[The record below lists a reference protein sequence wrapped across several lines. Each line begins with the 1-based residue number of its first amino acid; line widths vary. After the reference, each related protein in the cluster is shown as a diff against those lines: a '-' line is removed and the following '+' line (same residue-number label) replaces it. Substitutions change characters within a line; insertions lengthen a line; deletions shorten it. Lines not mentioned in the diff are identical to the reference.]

1 MFRSLGC
8 WSVAVILVLA
18 GVTGAY
24 AQSTA
29 SISGVVRDTAGGV
42 VPGAT
47 VVVKND
53 TMGYSSEAVS
63 GADGRYQATAL
74 PAGAYTVTASLAGFK
89 TAIAKV
95 SIAPGQPVT
104 VTLTLEVG
112 QLSETVVVLSSAE
125 LINTETAT
133 VAATLNSDQLTRMP
147 TPTRNALN
155 AITFLPGV
163 NTPGANRD
171 STINGLPE
179 SFLSITLDG
188 ISNNDNFL
196 RNTDSFFATVTPRQD
211 AVEAVSVVLA
221 AGGANGGAGAGA
233 MTMAFQ
239 TRSGGNQF
247 TGSAYEY
254 HRSPSYNTNYIFN
267 QYNNQPKNN
276 VKLDQFGARVG
287 GPIVIP
293 GVYNGR
299 DKAFFFFHYEQ
310 IRFPNSFT
318 RTRTV
323 FSPRVLDGFFRYQC
337 STGVCEVN
345 LLDLARANGQIYTP
359 DPTVMGMERRIYDAT
374 QTTGK
379 RSPLADPLYDSY
391 VWLSPSTLLEYQP
404 TARLDYNLTTRHRL
418 SASFA
423 VITAQRT
430 PDYLNSADPRFPG
443 APNHRD
449 FASTRPFGS
458 LALRSTFSNNITNEL
473 RGGFS
478 SIWSGSNF
486 GYPSSQT
493 SGNSPD
499 TFADQ
504 GGFAITTP
512 TNTTDWYTSNGP
524 SWRIAPTWSAD
535 DTLTWVKG
543 SHTAMFG
550 ASFLMSNAD
559 SGSEQ
564 IVRGLTLGFDTT
576 NDPAIGMFNTTNF
589 PGASSSDLTAARAT
603 YAVLTGR
610 VASVNSAAV
619 LDPATGKYVE
629 LAPVDYKGGFKVFSV
644 YGQDSWRVAP
654 TLTVTGGVRWEVQT
668 PFSPSTDLMSNVTM
682 ASVCGMSGVGS
693 GGTLHQCNFLN
704 PTASG
709 GAVPEFV
716 LFKSGTTGYK
726 TDWNNIGP
734 SVSAAWRPN
743 VRSGLLRTLLGD
755 PDQATIRAGY
765 AIAFDR
771 PALTQFTGQY
781 GGNNGSQLSLTRNA
795 NSGLVP
801 AGESWPVLVSQ
812 TNRLYSASFN
822 PDPSYPI
829 AIRPGRVDALYTF
842 APDIKIGRV
851 QNWNI
856 AIARSISKDMAI
868 EIRYIGNVG
877 DHEWASISYNCT
889 SYSSGTCTNMR
900 GENLVANGFMPEFKL
915 AMANLT
921 ANNAAGGSRVGSFA
935 YFGPGTGT
943 NPLPIYLAYLNGSRD
958 SGNPAVYTGGSST
971 WTSSSL
977 AARLVGTN
985 PNPTASAAD
994 LDATASRRSNAL
1006 SAGYTANFF
1015 IPNPAAGQV
1024 NVYDSGSRSRYDALQ
1039 IELRRRLSHG
1049 LSASINYQLAFP
1061 KVGNFDGFSY
1071 GYVLDPRADVK
1082 HAIKT
1087 QWDWTLPFGRGH
1099 KFGRDM
1105 NPILDAFVG
1114 GWSFN
1119 GVGRIQAVMM
1129 DFGNVRLVNMNESDL
1144 QKMYKVLLQDECH
1157 IRRPGGV
1164 DAAR

>member
-1 MFRSLGC
+1 M
-8 WSVAVILVLA
+8 
-18 GVTGAY
+18 
-24 AQSTA
+24 
-29 SISGVVRDTAGGV
+29 
-42 VPGAT
+42 
-47 VVVKND
+47 
-53 TMGYSSEAVS
+53 
-63 GADGRYQATAL
+63 
-74 PAGAYTVTASLAGFK
+74 
-89 TAIAKV
+89 
-95 SIAPGQPVT
+95 
-104 VTLTLEVG
+104 
-112 QLSETVVVLSSAE
+112 
-125 LINTETAT
+125 
-133 VAATLNSDQLTRMP
+133 
-147 TPTRNALN
+147 
-155 AITFLPGV
+155 
-163 NTPGANRD
+163 
-171 STINGLPE
+171 
-179 SFLSITLDG
+179 
-188 ISNNDNFL
+188 
-196 RNTDSFFATVTPRQD
+196 
-211 AVEAVSVVLA
+211 LA
-221 AGGANGGAGAGA
+221 AGGAAGSAGGGA

-239 TRSGGNQF
+239 TRSGGNVF

-267 QYNNQPKNN
+267 RYNNQPKNN

-310 IRFPNSFT
+310 IRFPNTFT

-323 FSPRVLDGFFRYQC
+323 FNPRVLDGFFRYKC
-337 STGVCEVN
+337 ATGVCEVN
-345 LLDLARANGQIYTP
+345 LLSLAAANGQISTQ
-359 DPTVMGMERRIYDAT
+359 DPTVMNMERMIYAAT
-374 QTTGK
+374 QTGGK
-379 RSPLADPLYDSY
+379 RSPTADPLYDSY
-391 VWLSPSTLLEYQP
+391 VWLSPSSLLEYQP
-404 TARLDYNLTTRHRL
+404 TTRLDYNLTTRNRL

-458 LALRSTFSNNITNEL
+458 LTLRSTISNNITNEL

-486 GYPSSQT
+486 GYPAAKE
-493 SGNSPD
+493 SGNSPSS
-499 TFADQ
+499 FADQ

-512 TNTTDWYTSNGP
+512 TDTTDWYTSNGP

-543 SHTAMFG
+543 SHMMMFG
-550 ASFLMSNAD
+550 ASFLLSNAD

-564 IVRGLTLGFDTT
+564 MVRGISLGFDTT
-576 NDPAIGMFNTTNF
+576 YDPAIGMFNATNF
-589 PGASSSDLTAARAT
+589 PGAASTDLTAARAT

-619 LDPATGKYVE
+619 LDPSTGKYVE

-644 YGQDSWRVAP
+644 FGQDSWRVSP
-654 TLTVTGGVRWEVQT
+654 TLTFTGGLRWEVQT
-668 PFSPSTDLMSNVTM
+668 PFSPSTDLMSNVNM
-682 ASVCGMSGVGS
+682 ASVCGMSGIGS
-693 GGTLHQCNFLN
+693 GGTLNRCNVLN

-709 GAVPEFV
+709 GATPEFF
-716 LFKSGTTGYK
+716 LFKKGTTGYK

-734 SVSAAWRPN
+734 SLSAAWRPN
-743 VRSGLLRTLLGD
+743 VKSGILRAILGD

-781 GGNNGSQLSLTRNA
+781 GGNQGSQLTLTRNA

-801 AGESWPVLVSQ
+801 AGQSWPVLVSQ

-829 AIRPGRVDALYTF
+829 AVRPGRVDALYTF

-877 DHEWASISYNCT
+877 NNEWASVRYDTI
-889 SYSSGTCTNMR
+889 R
-900 GENLVANGFMPEFKL
+900 GENLVANGFMNEFKL

-921 ANNAAGGSRVGSFA
+921 ANNAAGGSRTGSFA
-935 YFGPGTGT
+935 YFGSGTGT
-943 NPLPIYLAYLNGSRD
+943 SPLPIYLAYLNGSKD
-958 SGNPAVYTGGSST
+958 FGNPAAYAGGSST
-971 WTSSSL
+971 WTSTSL
-977 AARLVGTN
+977 AARLVAVN
-985 PNPTASAAD
+985 PNPTAAAGD
-994 LDATASRRSNAL
+994 LDGTTSRRTNAQN
-1006 SAGYTANFF
+1006 AGYTANFF
-1015 IPNPAAGQV
+1015 LPNPAVGR
-1024 NVYDSGSRSRYDALQ
+1024 NDVYDSGSRSRYDALQ

-1061 KVGNFDGFSY
+1061 KVGNFDGFSS
-1071 GYVLDPRADVK
+1071 GYALDPKADVM

-1087 QWDWTLPFGRGH
+1087 QWDWTLPFGRGQ
-1099 KFGRDM
+1099 KWGRDAGTLA
-1105 NPILDAFVG
+1105 NVLIG

-1119 GVGRIQAVMM
+1119 GVGRIQAVTV
-1129 DFGNVRLVNMNESDL
+1129 DLGNVNLVNMTKSDL
-1144 QKMYKVLLQDECH
+1144 QKMYKYYYKKNAAGVTEVWMLPDDVIANTNRAFSTSTTTANGYSASLGAPDPNGKYIAPANSASCVQVKAGDCAPRTLIIAAPWFVRFDMGVTKRIEIKGRMNLELRFDLLNVFDTPNYNPWAPSTTQNWASATIFQVTSAYTDASNTYD
-1157 IRRPGGV
+1157 PGGRV
-1164 DAAR
+1164 GQLMFRFNW